1 MTSVVVTRIT
11 GIGQCTRTMYVV
23 SDVVIIQFS
32 FFQTEIVFE
41 KSAEA
46 VVAEEEST
54 LSRECDVTTL
64 SLPFLTETMLCWHFT
79 HCIINSAEQRILL

>member
-1 MTSVVVTRIT
+1 MYT
-11 GIGQCTRTMYVV
+11 YVV

>member
-1 MTSVVVTRIT
+1 MYT
-11 GIGQCTRTMYVV
+11 YVV

-54 LSRECDVTTL
+54 LSRKCDVTAL
-64 SLPFLTETMLCWHFT
+64 LLPFLTETMLC
-79 HCIINSAEQRILL
+79 